1 MQMSIKENMVLSNE
15 QSDTYKTGKFLD
27 NKKINAKA
35 KELVDEFDV
44 RPTDIDY
51 KAGSLSGGNQQK
63 VILAREVDRHP
74 KMMIAIQPTRGLD
87 IGAIEFVRNKLIE
100 ERGRQTAVMLISTDL
115 DEILSLSDRIL
126 VMHGGEFMGEVTYDV
141 PIDKIGLMM
150 AGQRAEGG
158 AE

>member
-1 MQMSIKENMVLSNE
+1 
-15 QSDTYKTGKFLD
+15 
-27 NKKINAKA
+27 
-35 KELVDEFDV
+35 
-44 RPTDIDY
+44 
-51 KAGSLSGGNQQK
+51 
-63 VILAREVDRHP
+63 
-74 KMMIAIQPTRGLD
+74 
-87 IGAIEFVRNKLIE
+87 
-100 ERGRQTAVMLISTDL
+100 MLISTDL

>member
-1 MQMSIKENMVLSNE
+1 
-15 QSDTYKTGKFLD
+15 
-27 NKKINAKA
+27 
-35 KELVDEFDV
+35 
-44 RPTDIDY
+44 
-51 KAGSLSGGNQQK
+51 
-63 VILAREVDRHP
+63 
-74 KMMIAIQPTRGLD
+74 MIVASQPTRGLD